1 MKNIQIRRL
10 ATRSTPFIPGIMAIL
25 TAIAI
30 IISPESSFEAS
41 LQGLKLWWTLVFPAL
56 LPFLMLSEMLT
67 ASGFVHGFGVLLE
80 PLMKRSFVSY
90 WCQRLDLGTRNHS
103 RIPRWSWRGHAATQA
118 EQHL

>member
-25 TAIAI
+25 IAIAI

-80 PLMKRSFVSY
+80 PLMKRSFVCPVPAAGP
-90 WCQRLDLGTRNHS
+90 WHS
-103 RIPRWSWRGHAATQA
+103 ESQPDSPVELEGHAATQA